1 MDEKELDQKIE
12 ALANAS
18 DKARETMAF
27 LAKAVEALGL
37 RGVEA
42 KKKIIEMAGGVEK
55 FNVSM
60 KRSAADIKKSMDDLK
75 KSINKGEV
83 SAQELSDQLNTLRN
97 EVNKTSDQGK
107 KQALLD
113 AKADLEAMNARNK
126 AHAALKDSVWSLA
139 GTLGAGVTKAFTG
152 AATTALRG
160 GDSFDVATSMMTAGV
175 DLINSANQ
183 GSANSLKSFGA
194 ATAGAGG
201 KVGMAGRAAGIF
213 GEVLGAASTGLSELA
228 KAGIGFMLAQTK
240 QLIAGFQSMSAAG
253 AVFSGGMT
261 AMTNT
266 ALSAYMTLEQ
276 FSKSVSA
283 NTANLAKSGLGVTEA
298 SKRMAGAMQK
308 GGESARNGMFALGMG
323 MEEQADAFATTMA
336 LMAGPSGQLKASN
349 AQVAVETQE
358 YAKNLKIIS
367 GITGQDAKARM
378 EKVRQDNDTLAFNTV
393 LNSMSETERKKT
405 VEAMAL
411 MSDAD
416 QRAFREKKI
425 YGDVI
430 STDLAATRATNSG
443 IRKAQDEIFAA
454 SEKHALD
461 IQTVGNAYQRNSAET
476 LKKANEDGL
485 SLGRARTGS
494 AVDIAKATNETAQ
507 YYAKFADA
515 TKVAALVAE
524 EQNKGKTGQGGT
536 AVDLM
541 AQQQEMS
548 VRMQQLAIDNLGSFS
563 TALQKSYEAAMLAV
577 DALGKLAN
585 VVTENPWKSLLLS
598 LAVPILSVL
607 AMVGPSLLKGFKGLG
622 SLGGPSAGG
631 PARHAAGTII
641 DGKNVGGQ
649 FKAASATAPT
659 GGIVKSGL
667 NSLKGLAGK
676 AGIAGA
682 VIGTGLAAKDLYD
695 TEQDT
700 TLTKGEKREKQGGIV
715 GGATV
720 GAGGAIAGAKLGA
733 SLGVYGGP
741 VGIAIGGLLG
751 AGIGYYIGQKGGEI
765 VGKAIMKDK
774 SSTGTVA
781 TATSVAASGA
791 TTQSTA
797 PKPVAASGATTQITA
812 PKPVAGTSSQ
822 NLAAEQTKLYG
833 AVVDPATAA
842 AKAKAMEKPV
852 ASANPAEQQQITL
865 LQTILATLQKSN
877 TISSGILQNSY

>member
-55 FNVSM
+55 FNVAM

-83 SAQELSDQLNTLRN
+83 SAEELSDQLNTLRN

-107 KQALLD
+107 KQALID
-113 AKADLEAMNARNK
+113 AKADLEALNARNK
-126 AHAALKDSVWSLA
+126 AHAALKDSVYSLA

-240 QLIAGFQSMSAAG
+240 QLIAGFQSMSASG

-266 ALSAYMTLEQ
+266 ALSAHMTLEQ
-276 FSKSVSA
+276 FSKAVSA
-283 NTANLAKSGLGVTEA
+283 NTANLAKSGLGVAEA

-323 MEEQADAFATTMA
+323 MEEQADAYATTMA
-336 LMAGPSGQLKASN
+336 LMTGPSGQLKASN
-349 AQVAVETQE
+349 AEVAVQTQE

-367 GITGQDAKARM
+367 GITGQDAKARL
-378 EKVRQDNDTLAFNTV
+378 EKVRQDNDTLAFNAV
-393 LNSMSETERKKT
+393 LNKMGKEERIAT
-405 VEAMAL
+405 QLAMAQ

-425 YGDVI
+425 YGEVI
-430 STDLAATRATNSG
+430 STDLAITRANNSG
-443 IRKAQDEIFAA
+443 IRKAQDDIFAA
-454 SEKHALD
+454 SERHALD
-461 IQTVGNAYQRNSAET
+461 VKVVADTYKKNSEEA
-476 LKKANEDGL
+476 LRGANEDGL
-485 SLGRARTGS
+485 TLGRARTGN
-494 AVDIAKATNETAQ
+494 AVEASKAMNETVQFMQKARN
-507 YYAKFADA
+507 ASGVIA
-515 TKVAALVAE
+515 TVTAEQAAGAA
-524 EQNKGKTGQGGT
+524 GQGGT

-548 VRMQQLAIDNLGSFS
+548 IRMQELAIKNLGSFS

-577 DALGKLAN
+577 DALGKLATA
-585 VVTENPWKSLLLS
+585 VTENPWKSLLLS
-598 LAVPILSVL
+598 LAAPILSVL

-649 FKAASATAPT
+649 FKAASTVAPT

-667 NSLKGLAGK
+667 NSLKTLAGK

-682 VIGTGLAAKDLYD
+682 VISTGMAAKDLYD

-715 GGATV
+715 GGGVV
-720 GAGGAIAGAKLGA
+720 GAGGAIAGAKMGAMLGA
-733 SLGVYGGP
+733 YGGP

-751 AGIGYYIGQKGGEI
+751 AGIGYYIGQKGGDI

-774 SSTGTVA
+774 SANSTVEAA
-781 TATSVAASGA
+781 TAVAASGA
-791 TTQSTA
+791 TA
-797 PKPVAASGATTQITA
+797 QITA

-833 AVVDPATAA
+833 AVVDPAAAAA